1 MTNTGSIVIFRTNK
15 NAPNYRLV
23 AIDFNRPEEKHWS
36 TLIEEH
42 PTDVLD
48 WAYCSHEDKLI
59 LGYIHDVKSQL
70 KVHAL
75 ADGKFLREFPLEIGA
90 IQELHVRKATS
101 EIFFSFASF
110 LTPSKVF
117 HFDFATSTTSNAEP
131 TVVRESRVNLENFD
145 ADNYDIEQVFYPS
158 RDGTKVPMFIVKKRD
173 GGQGP
178 RPCLLYGYGGFNISI
193 QPMFSLTGL
202 MVVDAFNGI
211 AAFPNIRGG
220 GEYGEKWHNG
230 GRLLN
235 KQNVFDDFQA
245 AAEYLIA
252 NNYTSRDKLA
262 IQGGSNGGL
271 LVGACM
277 IQRPDLF
284 KAAIAQVGVMD
295 MLRFHKFTIG
305 HAWMSDY
312 GNPDEQAHFENLIKY
327 SPLHTVK
334 TPEDGGLKRV
344 FFYFVCFDSYCKGNL
359 IDDYNDDLLYFC
371 ICFCAEA
378 HQYPATLVLTAD
390 HDDRVSPLHSL
401 KFAAALQEKI
411 AECPLQQNPIL
422 LRVYSKAGH
431 GAGKPTTKK
440 IEESTDIL
448 TFIAKT
454 LEIEV

>member
-23 AIDFNRPEEKHWS
+23 AIDFNRPEEKNWV

-42 PTDVLD
+42 ATDVLD
-48 WAYCSHEDKLI
+48 WAYCSNEDKLI

-117 HFDFATSTTSNAEP
+117 HYDFASNAEP

-145 ADNYDIEQVFYPS
+145 ANNYDIEQVFYPS
-158 RDGTKVPMFIVKKRD
+158 KDGTKIPMFIVKKKD
-173 GGQGP
+173 VQGP

-235 KQNVFDDFQA
+235 KQNVFDDFQC

-252 NNYTSRDKLA
+252 NNYTSKDKLA

-271 LVGACM
+271 LVGACL

-305 HAWMSDY
+305 HAWCSDY
-312 GNPDEQAHFENLIKY
+312 GNPDEKVHFENLIKY
-327 SPLHTVK
+327 SPLHTVRAPK
-334 TPEDGGLKRV
+334 DGERKLN
-344 FFYFVCFDSYCKGNL
+344 YDFVLRNLNFD
-359 IDDYNDDLLYFC
+359 I
-371 ICFCAEA
+371 
-378 HQYPATLVLTAD
+378 
-390 HDDRVSPLHSL
+390 
-401 KFAAALQEKI
+401 
-411 AECPLQQNPIL
+411 
-422 LRVYSKAGH
+422 
-431 GAGKPTTKK
+431 
-440 IEESTDIL
+440 
-448 TFIAKT
+448 
-454 LEIEV
+454 